1 MEAKNDDGR
10 TPLDVC
16 ESDEMRRHLKQ
27 AAANVQA
34 RAASAPAAH
43 GARAVRSSARPGV
56 ASGRIAASP
65 GSRAAP
71 VPAPARQ
78 SAPEH
83 RTAPAAVN
91 NAPDIFLSLRFGEA
105 LPAAEAL
112 KVKLQAKG
120 VSAFLCA
127 VAAGGDLVDEIV
139 ENIDA
144 CRLVVILGTKTYG
157 KDTGVGFC
165 TKDELKFIIGE
176 KKKIFLVKM
185 CDRFDEAI
193 ARFRLGPHIMYHLW
207 KPVSEAE
214 QRQVPDVIVDEIID
228 KLHNL

>member
-43 GARAVRSSARPGV
+43 GARAVRSSARPSG
-56 ASGRIAASP
+56 ASGHTAASP
-65 GSRAAP
+65 KSRAAP

-83 RTAPAAVN
+83 RPAPAAVN
-91 NAPDIFLSLRFGEA
+91 NGPDIFISLRFGEA

-112 KVKLQAKG
+112 KAKLEAKG
-120 VSAFLCA
+120 VSVFLCA
-127 VAAGGDLVDEIV
+127 VAAGGNLYREIAS
-139 ENIDA
+139 NIDA

-157 KDTGVGFC
+157 KDTGIGFC
-165 TKDELKFIIGE
+165 TANELEFIISE
-176 KKKIFLVKM
+176 NKEIFLVKM
-185 CDRFDEAI
+185 CDRFDEPTT
-193 ARFRLGPHIMYHLW
+193 RMTLGRHIMHHPW
-207 KPVSEAE
+207 MPATEAE